1 MHKKKLVVS
10 VLGSPFPKS
19 SSERIANII
28 TRSLSTENWETY
40 VVDLSS
46 IPSDALLMR
55 SQSPSLNQ
63 AIDKVISSDLVIVA
77 SPTYRATYTGL
88 LKAFFDQFPSESL
101 ASNFALPIQTG
112 GSSEHSLSTEY
123 GLTPMLRSLGAL
135 ILSNSIYSWG
145 DHWIDETSPSDDL
158 KKMISK
164 SLTEI
169 GKLIEE

>member
-10 VLGSPFPKS
+10 ILGSPFPKS

-63 AIDKVISSDLVIVA
+63 AIDKVTSSDLVIVA

-88 LKAFFDQFPSESL
+88 
-101 ASNFALPIQTG
+101 
-112 GSSEHSLSTEY
+112 
-123 GLTPMLRSLGAL
+123 
-135 ILSNSIYSWG
+135 
-145 DHWIDETSPSDDL
+145 
-158 KKMISK
+158 
-164 SLTEI
+164 
-169 GKLIEE
+169 